1 LFFLSSA
8 RARVPAPYAGR
19 KDSPQERGVQFCGI
33 EVTAMNIRS
42 RRRLLET
49 TLPLIAAVLL
59 LASLAGAET
68 YRQGTVLKIEP
79 HVTQSTVHKATDAAP
94 PPTAATYEITV
105 QLGDTVYVGRYQ
117 RASDYLP
124 SNWVVGQP
132 VEMRVGKHRHRI
144 YLKDVSGKEVALVIL
159 TRHPVENAPPQK

>member
-1 LFFLSSA
+1 
-8 RARVPAPYAGR
+8 
-19 KDSPQERGVQFCGI
+19 
-33 EVTAMNIRS
+33 MNIRS

-49 TLPLIAAVLL
+49 LPLVAAVILVG
-59 LASLAGAET
+59 SLAGAET
-68 YRQGTVLKIEP
+68 YLQGTVLKIEP

-94 PPTAATYEITV
+94 PPTAATYEITI
-105 QLGDTVYVGRYQ
+105 QLGDMVYVGRYQ

-132 VEMRVGKHRHRI
+132 VQMRVGKHKHRI

-159 TRHPVENAPPQK
+159 TRHPVENTPPQK